1 MFSNRAPA
9 LAVGFMVLPQIG
21 DAAEGAARC
30 VDASAAKRTSDAHH
44 GKWIELTSDQWQLL
58 RGIYAINPLTPR
70 GLPNGDNAALIK
82 IDGRPGSMVFL
93 STATKPARRSG
104 SQRASLDHGRR
115 GDRQDQPRRKRALT
129 VTPNAGRRTK

>member
-1 MFSNRAPA
+1 MLSNRARA
-9 LAVGFMVLPQIG
+9 LAQIG
-21 DAAEGAARC
+21 EAAEGAARC

-82 IDGRPGSMVFL
+82 IDGRPGGMVFL

-104 SQRASLDHGRR
+104 SQRGLVTLPTKERDGPA
-115 GDRQDQPRRKRALT
+115 ALEIFKQ
-129 VTPNAGRRTK
+129 R